1 MIEMARL
8 DIVGKLKNKRLEVA
22 YHLKELTLA
31 QN

>member
-8 DIVGKLKNKRLEVA
+8 DIGKLKNKRLEVA